1 MKLTKVPGMDSV
13 IKAMQNVL
21 ETIENDDEYI
31 VNKLLTMNDN
41 IKKAIIEVQNCA
53 EKNRVSI
60 RQNDHSTV
68 SNHFRDI
75 FGFWADN
82 PVEYYYRPDFYLDQK
97 KMGGTFDRYNFAR
110 QIIRGLYSIEYYPRI
125 SSPTK
130 KNLVKVP
137 ERLQYDLKEYP
148 VIEKYANGTFKIEA
162 DQELLDFIQYVKDF
176 YTILDRWSKREF

>member
-13 IKAMQNVL
+13 IRAMQNVL

-31 VNKLLTMNDN
+31 VNKLLLVNSN
-41 IKKAIIEVQNCA
+41 VKKAISEVQALA

-68 SNHFRDI
+68 SNHFRDV

-82 PVEYYYRPDFYLDQK
+82 PVEYYYREDFFLK
-97 KMGGTFDRYNFAR
+97 NGEFDRYYFAR

-125 SSPTK
+125 SAPTK
-130 KNLVKVP
+130 KNFVKAP
-137 ERLQYDLKEYP
+137 EKLQYDLREYP
-148 VIEKYANGTFKIEA
+148 VIEKYNNGSFKIEA

-176 YTILDRWSKREF
+176 YAILDRWSKREF

>member
-13 IKAMQNVL
+13 IKAMGNVL
-21 ETIENDDEYI
+21 ELINHNDDNMI
-31 VNKLLTMNDN
+31 LNKLLLVNSSV
-41 IKKAIIEVQNCA
+41 KKAIAEVEDLA
-53 EKNRVSI
+53 EKNHVSI

-68 SNHFRDI
+68 SNHFRDV

-82 PVEYYYRPDFYLDQK
+82 PVEYYYRPYFFIIYGQ
-97 KMGGTFDRYNFAR
+97 FDRYNFAR

-125 SSPTK
+125 SAPTK

-137 ERLQYDLKEYP
+137 EKLQYDLREYP
-148 VIEKYANGTFKIEA
+148 LIERYSNGSFKIEA

-176 YTILDRWSKREF
+176 YAILDKWTKREF